1 MLFSP
6 SCDTNQSFGVA
17 AVYVSTADNNITV
30 GVAMAD
36 QTSRQFTIA
45 EFVDNDRYSNLE
57 VSGRHV
63 ILIGHNF
70 C

>member
-6 SCDTNQSFGVA
+6 SADTNQSFGVA

-36 QTSRQFTIA
+36 QTSRQLTIA
-45 EFVDNDRYSNLE
+45 EFVDNVRYSNLE

-63 ILIGHNF
+63 IVIGH
-70 C
+70 